1 MEALEIMVA
10 DVFNNKESYKE
21 GDYIV
26 IMNILKEAYHILK
39 GDYGNI
45 IADKELEATTDEEDY
60 DYSNDY
66 ADAEEDTYTG
76 NYIESY

>member
-26 IMNILKEAYHILK
+26 IMNILKEAYHVLK
-39 GDYGNI
+39 GDYGYMKIMI
-45 IADKELEATTDEEDY
+45 ILMIMLMPKKIPIQ
-60 DYSNDY
+60 
-66 ADAEEDTYTG
+66 G
-76 NYIESY
+76 II